1 MQVLEGLGL
10 AVEVAAGGA
19 LDVHFE
25 FLVGR
30 DVVVGV
36 VEEEEQIIW
45 LEPLVAW
52 KALLSHG

>member
-1 MQVLEGLGL
+1 M
-10 AVEVAAGGA
+10 EVAVGGA
-19 LDVHFE
+19 LD

-36 VEEEEQIIW
+36 VEEEEQILW

-52 KALLSHG
+52 KALLLHG